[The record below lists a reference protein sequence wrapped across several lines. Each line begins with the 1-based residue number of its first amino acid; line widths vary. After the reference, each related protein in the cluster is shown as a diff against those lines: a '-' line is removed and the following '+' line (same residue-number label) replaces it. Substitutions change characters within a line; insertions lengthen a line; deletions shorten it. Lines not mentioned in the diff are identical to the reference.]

1 MVVGSIPLGRAI
13 NKSGCYMVFH
23 VTSFFVFGAKYLFG
37 CPPVTYLSVLHDRGA
52 VGTDWR
58 TRWHSNSV

>member
-1 MVVGSIPLGRAI
+1 MI
-13 NKSGCYMVFH
+13 FH